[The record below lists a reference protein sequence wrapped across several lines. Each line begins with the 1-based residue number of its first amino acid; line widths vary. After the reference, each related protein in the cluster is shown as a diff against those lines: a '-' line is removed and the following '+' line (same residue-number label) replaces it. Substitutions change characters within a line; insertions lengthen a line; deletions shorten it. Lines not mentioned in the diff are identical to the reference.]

1 MRVVLDTNL
10 WLSGLV
16 YSSPSSPPRRIIE
29 RLEQGDF
36 VVVTSPELADE
47 FDEVMRRHGLA
58 QATLQKW
65 IGILKHTHLEIPPY
79 VRHVEPAERIEAI
92 SDDPD
97 DNRFLECAVAGR
109 AELIVSGDKH
119 LLNLANYQDISIL
132 SPREFIARLDQE
144 K

>member
-16 YSSPSSPPRRIIE
+16 YGSASSPPRRIIE

-65 IGILKHTHLEIPPY
+65 LGILKRTHLKRPPY
-79 VRHVEPAERIEAI
+79 VRHVEPTQRIEAI
-92 SDDPD
+92 
-97 DNRFLECAVAGR
+97 
-109 AELIVSGDKH
+109 
-119 LLNLANYQDISIL
+119 YQDIPIL
-132 SPREFIARLDQE
+132 SPRDFIARLNQE